1 MPVSSYAVAAYSD
14 FRKFLAF
21 AERVFESRMVV
32 AHEYE
37 RGFFEIVQIHVGVDL
52 SDFRI
57 GYGYAEPVCVPF
69 APIAVAAYV
78 DKSYAR
84 VAVVS
89 LGELF
94 NELGVLFYEYGIV
107 KMRSDPHEGR
117 HWF

>member
-1 MPVSSYAVAAYSD
+1 MPS
-14 FRKFLAF
+14 L
-21 AERVFESRMVV
+21 
-32 AHEYE
+32 
-37 RGFFEIVQIHVGVDL
+37 
-52 SDFRI
+52 
-57 GYGYAEPVCVPF
+57 CVPF

-89 LGELF
+89 FGELF